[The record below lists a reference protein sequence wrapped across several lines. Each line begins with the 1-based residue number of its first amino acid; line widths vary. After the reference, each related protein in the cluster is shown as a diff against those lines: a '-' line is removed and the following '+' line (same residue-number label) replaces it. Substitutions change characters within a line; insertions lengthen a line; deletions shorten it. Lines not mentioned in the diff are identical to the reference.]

1 MADRLVHICDV
12 LRGTGWRGRRLLDL
26 RGGVASARG
35 RLSAVAGVL
44 RLVLLLRRL
53 TASLGG
59 VDGRVTPLLLRLAVP
74 LCLTVPLGVGRLAR
88 EGGGRHLPEARI
100 APAGLAH
107 LEVAGASRDVPLVP
121 RIAAHRSS

>member
-35 RLSAVAGVL
+35 RLAAVAGVL

-59 VDGRVTPLLLRLAVP
+59 VDGRVTPLLLWLA
-74 LCLTVPLGVGRLAR
+74 VPLGVGRLAR